1 MANPEHLAK
10 LKEGVEAWN
19 AWRDENP
26 DVMPDLVETN
36 LSGAD
41 LFEANLS
48 GANLSV
54 ADLTGAN
61 LSLADL
67 SVADLTGADLS
78 GADLFMADGLD
89 SDQLCSTSSLVNA
102 LLDEDLKIE
111 AMKRCPEKFKE
122 KES

>member
-1 MANPEHLAK
+1 MANPKHLDK
-10 LKEGVEAWN
+10 LKEGIEAWN

-36 LSGAD
+36 LSGAN
-41 LFEANLS
+41 LFEADLS
-48 GANLSV
+48 
-54 ADLTGAN
+54 GAN

-67 SVADLTGADLS
+67 TGADL
-78 GADLFMADGLD
+78 FKADGLD

>member
-1 MANPEHLAK
+1 MANPKHLDK

-41 LFEANLS
+41 LT

-54 ADLTGAN
+54 ADLTGAI
-61 LSLADL
+61 LIK
-67 SVADLTGADLS
+67 
-78 GADLFMADGLD
+78 ADGLD

>member
-1 MANPEHLAK
+1 MPNPEHIAK

-41 LFEANLS
+41 LTEANL
-48 GANLSV
+48 
-54 ADLTGAN
+54 
-61 LSLADL
+61 
-67 SVADLTGADLS
+67 
-78 GADLFMADGLD
+78 FKADGLD
-89 SDQLCSTSSLVNA
+89 SDQLCRTSSLVNA

>member
-1 MANPEHLAK
+1 MPNPEHIAK

-41 LFEANLS
+41 LFNAT
-48 GANLSV
+48 
-54 ADLTGAN
+54 LTGA
-61 LSLADL
+61 
-67 SVADLTGADLS
+67 T
-78 GADLFMADGLD
+78 LFKADGLD

-111 AMKRCPEKFKE
+111 SMKRCPEKFKE